1 MQKRDLKNVLA
12 ISRSVL
18 IACHIVSECEHLTQI
33 ELALSLD
40 IKTQLTAI
48 LKLIIEDRKVD
59 SMILD
64 IVLEGLSYI
73 WLKYPE
79 KIIEQRNDIFKIV
92 YERFQKSEVQ
102 NETKSMIL

>member
-1 MQKRDLKNVLA
+1 MQKGDLKNVLA

-18 IACHIVSECEHLTQI
+18 IACHIVSECEHLAQI
-33 ELALSLD
+33 EQALSLD

-48 LKLIIEDRKVD
+48 LKLIIEDQNVD
-59 SMILD
+59 AMVLD

-73 WLKYPE
+73 WLKYPD

-102 NETKSMIL
+102 TETKSMIL